1 MTSELRNRKAWKITY
16 DNHEGNWT
24 AEFILEDIEGDRFL
38 VDVFTYGD
46 DEYEMTINTEEENYV
61 KMGLLEINNLN
72 LCLKR
77 AVRELNRFEEEDN
90 V

>member
-1 MTSELRNRKAWKITY
+1 MTSELNRKAWKITY

-24 AEFILEDIEGDRFL
+24 AEFILEDIEGDRF
-38 VDVFTYGD
+38 VVHVFTYGNG
-46 DEYEMTINTEEENYV
+46 EYEMTIGTEEESYI

-77 AVRELNRFEEEDN
+77 AVRELNRFKEEDN
-90 V
+90 D

>member
-90 V
+90 G